1 MNEERKRIP
10 IEVEDL
16 LVFHTIA
23 HALASSN
30 DVDQILETILAQME
44 SFVPAEFWSMLILDR
59 DADELYCAIASN
71 PQTDWSTLR
80 LSPRE
85 GVSGWVMQ
93 NGRTLILPED
103 DARLA
108 DGSEFSRLDPN
119 FKIRSVIA
127 MPLIGRNGT
136 LGLIQLVNP
145 DAARMNDATI
155 AMLHI
160 LSDYAAIAIENARDV
175 AHIRHLTITDEVTGL
190 HNVRHL
196 FERFEREL
204 EETLTEGSPF
214 SLAFLDI
221 DFFKDVNDQ
230 YGHLNGS
237 EVLGKVGELLARQMG
252 DLRMCF
258 RYGGDEFALFLP
270 GINNDKAGEKMN
282 TLLNE
287 LASTLFEMR
296 DGTELELTASIG
308 ISTAPADGTTVKE
321 LIATADARMYLAKAH
336 GRNRVEC

>member
-1 MNEERKRIP
+1 MNEERKIIP
-10 IEVEDL
+10 IEVDDL
-16 LVFHTIA
+16 LAFHTIA
-23 HALASSN
+23 RALAASN

-44 SFVPAEFWSMLILDR
+44 SFVPAEFWSLLILDR
-59 DADELYCAIASN
+59 DTDELYCAIASN

-85 GVSGWVMQ
+85 GVSGWVIQ

-103 DARLA
+103 DERLA
-108 DGSEFSRLDPN
+108 DGSEFSRINPSFN
-119 FKIRSVIA
+119 IRSVIA
-127 MPLIGRNGT
+127 MPLISREGT

-160 LSDYAAIAIENARDV
+160 LSDYAAIAIENARDI
-175 AHIRHLTITDEVTGL
+175 ARIRHLTITDEVTGL

-196 FERFEREL
+196 FERFEPEL
-204 EETLTEGSPF
+204 AEALAEGCAF

-221 DFFKDVNDQ
+221 DHFKDVNDQ

-237 EVLGKVGELLARQMG
+237 ELLGKVGALLAREVG

-258 RYGGDEFALFLP
+258 RYGGDEFALLLP
-270 GINNDKAGEKMN
+270 GMDHKEAGTKMN
-282 TLLNE
+282 DLLKE
-287 LASTLFEMR
+287 VASTLFEMR
-296 DGTELELTASIG
+296 DGTELQLTASIG
-308 ISTAPADGTTVKE
+308 ISTAPQDGTTVKE
-321 LIATADARMYLAKAH
+321 LIATADARMYLAKSK
-336 GRNRVEC
+336 GRNRVES

>member
-1 MNEERKRIP
+1 MNEERTIIP
-10 IEVEDL
+10 IDVEDL
-16 LVFHTIA
+16 RVFHTIA
-23 HALASSN
+23 RALASSN

-44 SFVPAEFWSMLILDR
+44 SFVPAEFWSLLILDH

-85 GVSGWVMQ
+85 GFFGWVMQ
-93 NGRTLILPED
+93 HGRTLILPEND
-103 DARLA
+103 ERLA
-108 DGSEFSRLDPN
+108 EGSEFSRIKPN

-127 MPLIGRNGT
+127 MPLISRDGT
-136 LGLIQLVNP
+136 IGLIQLVNP
-145 DAARMNDATI
+145 DAAKMNDATI

-160 LSDYAAIAIENARDV
+160 LSDYAAIAIENARDL
-175 AHIRHLTITDEVTGL
+175 ARIRHLTITDEVTGL

-204 EETLTEGSPF
+204 DETLAEGSSF

-221 DFFKDVNDQ
+221 DHFKDVNDQ

-237 EVLGKVGELLARQMG
+237 EILGKVGALLAREMG

-270 GINNDKAGEKMN
+270 GTKHKDASTKMIN
-282 TLLNE
+282 LLNE

-308 ISTAPADGTTVKE
+308 IATAPEDGITVNE
-321 LIATADARMYLAKAH
+321 LIATADARMYLAKSK
-336 GRNRVEC
+336 GRNRIES